1 MTRETVNDAEL
12 ADEQEYPPF
21 MSPTAV
27 RRMTVAV
34 VVMGVILLVGFA
46 TLVGLIIY
54 KSGKAKKAAIADAQ
68 PAVVRV
74 EEAQAAYGVTGAG
87 KFVAARIPKGARI
100 TGTTV
105 DGDRVFLTIEDGSGS
120 ALMMFD
126 AKSWRVL
133 GVARFSSDANAVAPT
148 GD

>member
-1 MTRETVNDAEL
+1 MTSEATAEPISETEP
-12 ADEQEYPPF
+12 EYPPF

-54 KSGKAKKAAIADAQ
+54 KSTKAKKAALEQAR
-68 PAVVRV
+68 PAAVSV
-74 EEAQAAYGVTGAG
+74 ENARAAYGVSEGS
-87 KFVAARIPKGARI
+87 KFVASTLPKGARI

-126 AKSWRVL
+126 AKDWKVL
-133 GVARFSSDANAVAPT
+133 GVARFSSTTAGAE
-148 GD
+148 

>member
-1 MTRETVNDAEL
+1 MTTET
-12 ADEQEYPPF
+12 ADENEPEYPPF
-21 MSPTAV
+21 MSPTGV

-54 KSGKAKKAAIADAQ
+54 KSGKAKKAAIEKAR
-68 PAVVRV
+68 PAIVSVD
-74 EEAQAAYGVTGAG
+74 EARAIYGANGVS
-87 KFVAARIPKGARI
+87 KFVTARIPKGARI

-105 DGDRVFLTIEDGSGS
+105 DGDRVFLTIDDGSGS

-126 AKSWRVL
+126 AKDWKVL
-133 GVARFSSDANAVAPT
+133 GVARFSDAA
-148 GD
+148 DE

>member
-1 MTRETVNDAEL
+1 MTSDTVDEAEP
-12 ADEQEYPPF
+12 EYPPF

-54 KSGKAKKAAIADAQ
+54 KSGKAKKAEIARTQ
-68 PAVVRV
+68 PAIVSV
-74 EEAQAAYGVTGAG
+74 EEARSIYGAG
-87 KFVAARIPKGARI
+87 GTTKFARAQIPKGARI

-105 DGDRVFLTIEDGSGS
+105 DGDRVFLTIADGSGS

-126 AKSWRVL
+126 INTWKVL
-133 GVARFSSDANAVAPT
+133 GVVRFSHEP
-148 GD
+148 GK